1 MTYPISIKEYFDPDG
16 GINTILVKKDRPRPN
31 VPPPPNPCMGA
42 TDSVDLKVSYRGSDW
57 GEGISSA
64 IEVNGEIWNIDHG
77 ERLLGR
83 WGDVEFS
90 VGGYNFVTTFEGR
103 DGRATLSVKPHHNT
117 DYVIV
122 KIIPD
127 SGDMEGNR
135 LLGVIGGG
143 QIKYDP
149 YTTVAEFCLKPT
161 LKPPISCFGA
171 QDRITFRT
179 QPFIEASRMMARVSD
194 SSELSELIYNVT
206 VDGVDYGVIK
216 FHETPNPTF
225 GKIGLTLVSEPS
237 ADLGVYSLMLTG
249 GIIGQGHRFNLQS
262 VASLGGNNIHEIFR
276 VLEVNDDGETE
287 DLTVDYNE
295 DTRDVEFC
303 LAAMGRCDGASDYLG
318 FLHYDRETED
328 EPGRNQQLPLMY
340 NVTLNGVDY
349 GPINFIDEVD
359 SEDNNTRTFGE
370 YQIQYISQSWGGGGL
385 ALVGGP
391 VNIPAHIKLDP
402 INSTASNINQP
413 DYNRTVIYNPI
424 TKAIEFCLVRGECS
438 GATRHIVLFANPS
451 EDSGEVSYTQ
461 FYHSI
466 ELDDYVFNADNSID
480 LLRQGYI
487 STEDG
492 EIELTVF
499 SDGTSQTI
507 SIGLQ
512 SNRKHGIRKVTIK
525 PPNDG
530 ENFVT
535 GINTNENPTTIEHPG
550 GVITGCID
558 IWQPQ

>member
-1 MTYPISIKEYFDPDG
+1 M
-16 GINTILVKKDRPRPN
+16 
-31 VPPPPNPCMGA
+31 
-42 TDSVDLKVSYRGSDW
+42 
-57 GEGISSA
+57 
-64 IEVNGEIWNIDHG
+64 
-77 ERLLGR
+77 
-83 WGDVEFS
+83 
-90 VGGYNFVTTFEGR
+90 
-103 DGRATLSVKPHHNT
+103 
-117 DYVIV
+117 
-122 KIIPD
+122 
-127 SGDMEGNR
+127 
-135 LLGVIGGG
+135 
-143 QIKYDP
+143 
-149 YTTVAEFCLKPT
+149 
-161 LKPPISCFGA
+161 
-171 QDRITFRT
+171 
-179 QPFIEASRMMARVSD
+179 
-194 SSELSELIYNVT
+194 
-206 VDGVDYGVIK
+206 
-216 FHETPNPTF
+216 
-225 GKIGLTLVSEPS
+225 
-237 ADLGVYSLMLTG
+237 
-249 GIIGQGHRFNLQS
+249 
-262 VASLGGNNIHEIFR
+262 
-276 VLEVNDDGETE
+276 NDDGETE

-318 FLHYDRETED
+318 FRHYDRETED

-370 YQIQYISQSWGGGGL
+370 YQIQYIPQSWGRGGL

-402 INSTASNINQP
+402 INSTVSNINQP

-424 TKAIEFCLVRGECS
+424 TKAIEFCLVRDECS
-438 GATRHIVLFANPS
+438 GATSQIVLFANPTG
-451 EDSGEVSYTQ
+451 EANGEVSYTQ

-466 ELDDYVFNADNSID
+466 EFDDYVFNADNSID
-480 LLRQGYI
+480 LLSQGYI
-487 STEDG
+487 STEDE

-512 SNRKHGIRKVTIK
+512 SDSKHGVRKVTIK

-535 GINTNENPTTIEHPG
+535 GINTNKNPTTVAHPG